1 MHLFGTWARS
11 TGLYATIN
19 GPTVTDTNKPS
30 PEGIGPARRQKKA
43 HRASVRIGRVQS
55 SNQTD
60 ASLPPS
66 AGRGHGRSSG
76 HEALLLTLPSPASP
90 DLLIPPA
97 TAPLLPRPPVVC
109 APRSGTPAPI
119 IIIPEEPRPDLST
132 WC

>member
-1 MHLFGTWARS
+1 MHNTWVRS
-11 TGLYATIN
+11 IGLSATYTGPSL
-19 GPTVTDTNKPS
+19 TDTNKPS
-30 PEGIGPARRQKKA
+30 PEGILPA
-43 HRASVRIGRVQS
+43 GREKSPLSEREDRES

-90 DLLIPPA
+90 YLLIPPA
-97 TAPLLPRPPVVC
+97 PAPQLRRPPVVC

-119 IIIPEEPRPDLST
+119 IIPEEPRPDLST